1 ADAIIKESENRTER
15 VSLSAYISILLDTNP
30 DIFEELQNMAV
41 RTRKKRET
49 FEEVFTEAGI
59 IPEWMERGF
68 KKGIVQGREEGLEQ
82 GREKGLEEGLKQ
94 ASIQIAKNLLAE
106 GSSHEFIQKITGLN
120 IEKIKDL
127 DK

>member
-1 ADAIIKESENRTER
+1 
-15 VSLSAYISILLDTNP
+15 
-30 DIFEELQNMAV
+30 MAV

-68 KKGIVQGREEGLEQ
+68 KKGIVQGREEGREE
-82 GREKGLEEGLKQ
+82 GREKGLEEGLEQ

-106 GSSHEFIQKITGLN
+106 GSTPEFIQKITGLSL
-120 IEKIKDL
+120 ETVKKLKD
-127 DK
+127 K

>member
-1 ADAIIKESENRTER
+1 
-15 VSLSAYISILLDTNP
+15 
-30 DIFEELQNMAV
+30 MAV

-68 KKGIVQGREEGLEQ
+68 KKGIVQGREEGLEEGLEH
-82 GREKGLEEGLKQ
+82 GREQ

-106 GSSHEFIQKITGLN
+106 GSSHEFIKKITGLN

>member
-1 ADAIIKESENRTER
+1 
-15 VSLSAYISILLDTNP
+15 
-30 DIFEELQNMAV
+30 MAV

-82 GREKGLEEGLKQ
+82 
-94 ASIQIAKNLLAE
+94 ASMQIAKNLITE
-106 GSSHEFIQKITGLN
+106 GSSHEFIHKITGLSLDV
-120 IEKIKDL
+120 IKNL
-127 DK
+127 DS